1 METVIKV
8 SSKQKEK
15 EKEEAEPPPKT
26 PDASPPPQKPHKTG
40 WGWRT
45 EDSPPPPA
53 MPPPAKALSTATK
66 PKDKGKHK
74 VKEVN
79 VESEVD
85 RLIDSQDNVY
95 VLSRP
100 KCGPAA
106 KPTCL
111 VQIRAD
117 VTSQM
122 STCCSLWQRHGRCTC
137 YISALKALC
146 PCSAARSGLACCL
159 SMEGHE
165 AAVSNQAWA

>member
-8 SSKQKEK
+8 SSKQKDK

-53 MPPPAKALSTATK
+53 MPPPAKAQSTATK

-100 KCGPAA
+100 KCGPAVN
-106 KPTCL
+106 PTCL
-111 VQIRAD
+111 ARTRAD
-117 VTSQM
+117 VSKG
-122 STCCSLWQRHGRCTC
+122 SCCSLGCLAKAQ
-137 YISALKALC
+137 YIFDCSRPSAH
-146 PCSAARSGLACCL
+146 SAHITPHTTGTARWGL
-159 SMEGHE
+159 S
-165 AAVSNQAWA
+165 